1 MTRETEGLSL
11 HLTRL
16 FDAPRERVFRACT
29 RPDELARWW
38 GPKGFTAPNVEV
50 DLRAGGR
57 YLIVMQPPQGEAF
70 RLSGEFREV
79 VPPARLAYTFEWEPP
94 DVDDVETLAVLVLK
108 DPGMQT
114 ELEVTQ
120 GVFAT
125 PERRTLHEEGWT
137 ESLDRLE
144 RLLLTPR
151 STA

>member
-1 MTRETEGLSL
+1 MG
-11 HLTRL
+11 
-16 FDAPRERVFRACT
+16 AA
-29 RPDELARWW
+29 
-38 GPKGFTAPNVEV
+38 
-50 DLRAGGR
+50 
-57 YLIVMQPPQGEAF
+57 
-70 RLSGEFREV
+70 
-79 VPPARLAYTFEWEPP
+79 

-108 DPGMQT
+108 DLGMQT

-144 RLLLTPR
+144 QLLLTPR